1 MKQDIFFFNLGS
13 VWLQVHP
20 NITEDFSS
28 KKVTKLV
35 NRAITTA
42 EVFLVNN

>member
-35 NRAITTA
+35 NTGQLPLQRY
-42 EVFLVNN
+42 F